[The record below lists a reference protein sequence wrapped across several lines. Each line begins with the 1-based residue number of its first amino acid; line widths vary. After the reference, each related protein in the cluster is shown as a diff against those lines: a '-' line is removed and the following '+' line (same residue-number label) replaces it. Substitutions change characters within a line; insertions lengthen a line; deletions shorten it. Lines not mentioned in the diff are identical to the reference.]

1 MTDIFDAKLLPCPF
15 CAGVAEWEYTP
26 WNEETETGD
35 DGTGWV
41 ECQSCHVQM
50 TGYDRDDAE
59 ARWNKRHNAI
69 AHRPVEAE
77 GRNGSGGATGSA
89 ALETE
94 DKR

>member
-59 ARWNKRHNAI
+59 ARWNKRHNAK
-69 AHRPVEAE
+69 V
-77 GRNGSGGATGSA
+77 SGAGTASA
-89 ALETE
+89 GLPGYTLPCEET
-94 DKR
+94 

>member
-59 ARWNKRHNAI
+59 ARWNKLHNAK
-69 AHRPVEAE
+69 V
-77 GRNGSGGATGSA
+77 SGAGTASA
-89 ALETE
+89 GLPGYTLPCEET
-94 DKR
+94 

>member
-59 ARWNKRHNAI
+59 ARWNKRHNVLADRREPI
-69 AHRPVEAE
+69 GEASSPKGD
-77 GRNGSGGATGSA
+77 GRA
-89 ALETE
+89 AG
-94 DKR
+94 

>member
-59 ARWNKRHNAI
+59 ARWNKRHNVLADRREP
-69 AHRPVEAE
+69 HSGEASNE
-77 GRNGSGGATGSA
+77 RSECGRA
-89 ALETE
+89 AG
-94 DKR
+94 

>member
-59 ARWNKRHNAI
+59 ARWNKRHNAK
-69 AHRPVEAE
+69 V
-77 GRNGSGGATGSA
+77 TGSA
-89 ALETE
+89 PTDLQGREEA
-94 DKR
+94 